1 MYEVNGWGN
10 SGIDIL
16 SKYKTTYS
24 LISDQQSDL
33 QSLQVAQESGF
44 QLVCPLNS
52 QGAGQLIP

>member
-10 SGIDIL
+10 SGRDIL
-16 SKYKTTYS
+16 SKYKTNYS

-44 QLVCPLNS
+44 QLVCPSNS
-52 QGAGQLIP
+52 QGAWQLIP